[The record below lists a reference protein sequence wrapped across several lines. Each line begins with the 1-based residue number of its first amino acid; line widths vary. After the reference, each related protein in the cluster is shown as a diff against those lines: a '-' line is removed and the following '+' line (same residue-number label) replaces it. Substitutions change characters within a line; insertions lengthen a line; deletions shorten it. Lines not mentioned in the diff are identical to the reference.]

1 MAIAIGIA
9 WLVFICLGVPIAF
22 VLGASAMVGV
32 LLAPDGLDLLPAL
45 VEQMFIAIS
54 SFNFLAIPLFVFAG
68 GVLAESGV
76 AKILMDLA
84 SITVGR
90 GRGGLG
96 ASIVMSAMV
105 FHGISGSS
113 SADAAA
119 IGKVTL
125 PTLRQQ
131 GYPLPFSVALLAT
144 AGATGTL
151 IPPTMDLIIIGI
163 VGNMSIAGLFSAGI
177 LPAFV
182 NGLGLMALV
191 VFISRRRGYGNV
203 TLPFAWRTAALAFLK
218 AIPALFMIAII
229 LGGILGGVFTP
240 TEASSVAVFYGLF
253 LAFVVYRSLTIR
265 QFLGLFRTTIEI
277 SGMVLLVIAMA
288 AMLGYALTIFQVP
301 TGLGQAA
308 RFARAREGA
317 VPAVRADLL
326 LSHRHLHGHRAG
338 DPDPHSD
345 PHAAGDRARHRADP
359 FRNPGRMQRGSP
371 SGVPARRQRPVHRL
385 RGRQHAARA
394 RDQADPADDRH
405 PDGDHAHYHLC
416 PRYRD
421 VPAAASRAGGL
432 TWPAI
437 AAILTPLQPNRCG
450 RVRGALRLD
459 TGACL

>member
-9 WLVFICLGVPIAF
+9 WLLFMYVGVPIAF

-32 LLAPDGLDLLPAL
+32 LLAPDGFDLLPAL
-45 VEQMFIAIS
+45 VEQMFIAVS

-84 SITVGR
+84 SITIGR

-125 PTLRQQ
+125 PTLRTQ

-151 IPPTMDLIIIGI
+151 IPPHMDLVIIGI
-163 VGNMSIAGLFSAGI
+163 VGNMSIAGLFAAGI
-177 LPAFV
+177 LPACV
-182 NGLGLMALV
+182 NGLGLMGLV
-191 VFISRRRGYGNV
+191 VFISRRRGYGDV
-203 TLPFAWRTAALAFLK
+203 KVPFALKKALLALLK
-218 AIPALFMIAII
+218 AIPALLMIAII
-229 LGGILGGVFTP
+229 RGGLVGGAFAP
-240 TEASSVAVFYGLF
+240 TEASSGAVFSGLF
-253 LAFVVYRSLTIR
+253 LAFVVYRSLTLR

-301 TGLGQAA
+301 VGLGRLLDTLAPDKLLFLLFVQICFYII
-308 RFARAREGA
+308 RMCMDP
-317 VPAVRADLL
+317 VPAILIL
-326 LSHRHLHGHRAG
+326 I
-338 DPDPHSD
+338 P
-345 PHAAGDRARHRADP
+345 
-359 FRNPGRMQRGSP
+359 
-371 SGVPARRQRPVHRL
+371 
-385 RGRQHAARA
+385 
-394 RDQADPADDRH
+394 
-405 PDGDHAHYHLC
+405 
-416 PRYRD
+416 
-421 VPAAASRAGGL
+421 
-432 TWPAI
+432 T
-437 AAILTPLQPNRCG
+437 LTPLAIA
-450 RVRGALRLD
+450 RGIEPIHFGILVECNVALHLACPPVGNILFAACAVGNTPLELVIKPILPMIGILTVTMLIITYVPEISMYLPRLLD
-459 TGACL
+459 LVD

>member
-9 WLVFICLGVPIAF
+9 WLIFICIGVPIAF

-32 LLAPDGLDLLPAL
+32 LLAPDGSDLLPAL
-45 VEQMFIAIS
+45 VEQMFIAVS

-68 GVLAESGV
+68 GVLAEGGI

-84 SITVGR
+84 SITIGR

-96 ASIVMSAMV
+96 ASIVMSAMI

-125 PTLRQQ
+125 PTLRAQ

-177 LPAFV
+177 LPACV

-203 TLPFAWRTAALAFLK
+203 TVRFALRKALLALLK
-218 AIPALFMIAII
+218 AVPALSMIAII

-240 TEASSVAVFYGLF
+240 TEASSIAVFYGLF
-253 LAFVVYRSLTIR
+253 LAVVVYRSLTFS

-301 TGLGQAA
+301 
-308 RFARAREGA
+308 
-317 VPAVRADLL
+317 P
-326 LSHRHLHGHRAG
+326 
-338 DPDPHSD
+338 
-345 PHAAGDRARHRADP
+345 
-359 FRNPGRMQRGSP
+359 
-371 SGVPARRQRPVHRL
+371 
-385 RGRQHAARA
+385 
-394 RDQADPADDRH
+394 
-405 PDGDHAHYHLC
+405 
-416 PRYRD
+416 
-421 VPAAASRAGGL
+421 
-432 TWPAI
+432 
-437 AAILTPLQPNRCG
+437 
-450 RVRGALRLD
+450 
-459 TGACL
+459 

>member
-9 WLVFICLGVPIAF
+9 WLLFICVGVPIAF

-32 LLAPDGLDLLPAL
+32 LLAPDGFDLLPAL
-45 VEQMFIAIS
+45 VEQMFIAVS

-68 GVLAESGV
+68 GVLAEGGV

-84 SITVGR
+84 SITIGR

-125 PTLRQQ
+125 PTLRTQ

-163 VGNMSIAGLFSAGI
+163 VGNMSIAGLFAAGI
-177 LPAFV
+177 LPACV
-182 NGLGLMALV
+182 NGLGLMGLV

-203 TLPFAWRTAALAFLK
+203 KVPFAWKKALLALLK
-218 AIPALFMIAII
+218 AIPALLMIAII

-253 LAFVVYRSLTIR
+253 LAFVVYRSLTLR

-301 TGLGQAA
+301 TGLGRLLDSLAPEKVLFLLFVQIC
-308 RFARAREGA
+308 FYLIGTCMDT
-317 VPAVRADLL
+317 VPALL
-326 LSHRHLHGHRAG
+326 ILI
-338 DPDPHSD
+338 P
-345 PHAAGDRARHRADP
+345 
-359 FRNPGRMQRGSP
+359 
-371 SGVPARRQRPVHRL
+371 
-385 RGRQHAARA
+385 
-394 RDQADPADDRH
+394 
-405 PDGDHAHYHLC
+405 
-416 PRYRD
+416 
-421 VPAAASRAGGL
+421 
-432 TWPAI
+432 
-437 AAILTPLQPNRCG
+437 ILTPLAIA
-450 RVRGALRLD
+450 RGIEPIHFGILIECNVALHLACPPVGNVLFTACAVGNTPLELVIKPILPMIAILTVTMLIITYVPDIAMYLPRLLKLVD
-459 TGACL
+459 